1 MTNSKTVYGVFAE
14 GWDYYAT
21 PKLKK
26 LFFHSSDAEAEA
38 EKLRNEEYDTW
49 ALSCNSK
56 IYCYVTV
63 EELEIY

>member
-38 EKLRNEEYDTW
+38 EKLRNEEYDTGT
-49 ALSCNSK
+49 LSGIIK
-56 IYCYVTV
+56 IYDNVIV